1 MQKSKELQK
10 LHASYNALLTSFK
23 NHNIETAEKSIANI
37 IDLQDGFWDK
47 VMDYLQM
54 ANPELETL
62 QSLYTSNA
70 SYLQELHTAL
80 MDKGINPDVKDN
92 SLLIGPMEVVVNV
105 QEYYLQLNIGRKKKR
120 ITDLELGKVVKLL
133 EQTYKKLNYTF
144 NVNSFFKRLLRAYE
158 YANSRKYASHN
169 AKYGYAVSLKDMFDL
184 FTIAPG
190 SNDYKIENFLWDLGR
205 LINTPDSFGPY
216 SIEYGYSRDVRKMY
230 IIKTPS
236 GESMKAS
243 TLTIHKEQ

>member
-23 NHNIETAEKSIANI
+23 NHNIETAEKSITSI

-47 VMDYLQM
+47 VNSYLEM
-54 ANPELETL
+54 ANPELEAL
-62 QSLYTSNA
+62 QGMYTSNE
-70 SYLQELHTAL
+70 SYLQELQAAL
-80 MDKGINPDVKDN
+80 IDKGINPDAKDK
-92 SLLIGPMEVVVNV
+92 SLFIGPMELVINV
-105 QEYYLQLNIGRKKKR
+105 EEYYIQLNIGRKKKR

-133 EQTYKKLNYTF
+133 EQTYKKLNYSF

-158 YANSRKYASHN
+158 YANSKKYACHD

-205 LINTPDSFGPY
+205 LMNAPDSFEPY
-216 SIEYGYSRDVRKMY
+216 SVEYGFSRDVRKMY
-230 IIKTPS
+230 IIKTPN

-243 TLTIHKEQ
+243 TLTIFKEV